1 MPSRPRHEYMT
12 VSDLNA
18 EREAVPW
25 YWRVTALLATWMI
38 FGGYVIMTPLFH
50 DNPNDMIAIDPKI
63 LTIFVIA
70 LFIVGYS
77 LTGIV
82 CVAVKSWEF
91 QTESV
96 FLPTITSSAL
106 GLLTALYNFL
116 VYQHTQWNA
125 ATIIAIVLSAGMSI
139 IYTVF
144 FFLTTRR
151 ISKLRAKLTAERE
164 STNAILQPE
173 TTPYDA
179 WIANMFPS
187 VRRLPPDYI
196 PPAEHEPYRPYYRT
210 EEEVVNE
217 QFAKLLKQ
225 REQESRLS
233 PAAST
238 STFRIDLPQNDESDN
253 EASPNARRTGTLRG
267 MLRPQIPARSHG
279 QLPHGHTL
287 HEYYAVGAS
296 SVPGQLQD
304 WNRGRSSART
314 ETGAPRTKSREE
326 RRTEIELGRMSS

>member
-1 MPSRPRHEYMT
+1 
-12 VSDLNA
+12 
-18 EREAVPW
+18 W

-50 DNPNDMIAIDPKI
+50 GNPKGMIAIDPKV

-70 LFIVGYS
+70 LFIIGYS
-77 LTGIV
+77 LTGII
-82 CVAVKSWEF
+82 CVAVKCWTF

-96 FLPTITSSAL
+96 FLPTISSSAL
-106 GLLTALYNFL
+106 GLLTALYSFL

-125 ATIIAIVLSAGMSI
+125 ATITAIVLSAGMTV
-139 IYTVF
+139 IYTIL

-151 ISKLRAKLTAERE
+151 ISKLRAKLSAERN
-164 STNAILQPE
+164 STNAVLQPE

-187 VRRLPPDYI
+187 VRPLPPDYI
-196 PPAEHEPYRPYYRT
+196 PPSEQEPYRPYYRT

-253 EASPNARRTGTLRG
+253 EASPNARRTATLRD
-267 MLRPQIPARSHG
+267 MMRPQIPARSHG
-279 QLPHGHTL
+279 QPPAHTL
-287 HEYYAVGAS
+287 REYYA
-296 SVPGQLQD
+296 D

-314 ETGAPRTKSREE
+314 ETGAPRKKSREE
-326 RRTEIELGRMSS
+326 RRTEIELGRMLL